1 MREGDYI
8 EGEETMREGDYNTH
22 THLIRRRLRRKLQS
36 MLVQGLLGSVRL
48 LAFAL
53 RTITRVHL
61 LLLHFLLLARLLLL
75 VRLRFLPAGGGGG
88 ASWSG
93 ALRRPQRRP
102 RTDITA
108 GRFHCDCR
116 SVPRTTSYACAL
128 QAGWEAKVP
137 GLDKSSGVHL
147 LHSCPRGFD
156 CCRTA

>member
-8 EGEETMREGDYNTH
+8 EGEETMREGDYITH

-88 ASWSG
+88 AS
-93 ALRRPQRRP
+93 
-102 RTDITA
+102 
-108 GRFHCDCR
+108 
-116 SVPRTTSYACAL
+116 
-128 QAGWEAKVP
+128 
-137 GLDKSSGVHL
+137 
-147 LHSCPRGFD
+147 
-156 CCRTA
+156 